1 MGDSIK
7 KEQLKKLIDLK
18 SSLENKRDSEKKDT
32 WDKLKRYVLPELLE
46 ASERDNLRQYST
58 TARRYTNLASN
69 ALQGWA
75 YGRTISWLNIELED
89 KNVKGKDVDKDAREW
104 FQECRQIMLD
114 DLAKADFYD
123 ESLAF
128 TEVVLNFSTGIMLL
142 DWDEEHESF
151 VVENVSPDRCVIAQD
166 KFHHVNLCMYE
177 FTLNKDQAEDMF
189 GDDCPQKIKDAKGYS
204 EDYVF
209 TKAMLS
215 SKRYDIDNVPG
226 EGEWIEII
234 WSEDDKEKAVSSR
247 RTTHKP
253 FICWRFERSLTG
265 SPWGCNSPGEMC
277 LANIIDLNIKEK
289 AKQQG
294 MQLRLMPPIKATEGL
309 ALNLTPN
316 GVTRVSGNRDFAY
329 TPPPG
334 SSEEVL
340 VEIQRVE
347 QYMKEAYYVDFFLML
362 QQTLEKNKTAT
373 EATLLADEKSQI
385 MASFTSR
392 LNNEF
397 LEPILETLWDMEI
410 KHGRFPMPPDS
421 LKGEEIRIDYVSP
434 LALAQRKAQI
444 YVPARQFIAETLSF
458 AEIDPSVRYI
468 FKIPEYATQMAQDM
482 MIDERF
488 LNSPEEVQAK
498 VQQDQQLAMEQMQ
511 SQNAQ
516 NEAKTNAAVYSAY
529 SKAPEKGS
537 VASQLTGTSGGNNKQ

>member
-1 MGDSIK
+1 MASSVK
-7 KEQLKKLIDLK
+7 KEDLKKLIDLK
-18 SSLENKRDSEKKDT
+18 TSLQNKRDSEKKDI

-46 ASERDNLRQYST
+46 QDEREKLRHYST

-104 FQECRQIMLD
+104 FQDCRQIMLD

-128 TEVVLNFSTGIMLL
+128 TEVVFNLSTGVMLL
-142 DWDEEHESF
+142 DWDEEKDSF

-189 GDDCPQKIKDAKGYS
+189 GDDCPQKIKDSKGYS
-204 EDYVF
+204 QDYVF

-215 SKRYDIDNVPG
+215 SKRYDIENVPG

-234 WSEDDKEKAVSSR
+234 WSEEDKEKALTSR

-316 GVTRVSGNRDFAY
+316 GITRVSGSKDFAY

-334 SSEEVL
+334 NTEEVL
-340 VEIQRVE
+340 LEIQRIE
-347 QYMKEAYYVDFFLML
+347 QYLKEAYYVDFFLML

-410 KHGRFPMPPDS
+410 KHGRFPKPPES
-421 LKGEEIRIDYVSP
+421 LEGEDIRIDYVSP

-458 AEIDPSVRYI
+458 AELDPSVKYI
-468 FKIPEYATQMAQDM
+468 FKLPEYATMMAQDM

-488 LNSPEEVQAK
+488 LNSPEEVQAR
-498 VQQDQQLAMEQMQ
+498 VQQDQQMAMEQMQ

-516 NEAKTNAAVYSAY
+516 NEAKTNAALYSAY

-537 VASQLTGTSGGNNKQ
+537 MASQLTGTSGGNSNQ